1 MALEFIGLTDQEQE
15 TANKSHSLK
24 NQQSPFTDGVV
35 FNITG
40 FGWRKAVI
48 DGKKSQRN
56 SAVLTTPIGDLFL
69 GAVTKGKCDAEGQI
83 HRPKGTFVD
92 LVLKVL
98 QKDADNETIL
108 KGIVD
113 AVKDHKIVCSLEEFA
128 KPIKGGGTIPASV
141 LILHLE

>member
-15 TANKSHSLK
+15 AANKSHSLR
-24 NQQSPFTDGVV
+24 NQLSPFRDGMV

-40 FGWRKAVI
+40 YDWRKAVV

-56 SAVLTTPIGDLFL
+56 SAVFTTPIGDLFL
-69 GAVTKGKCDAEGQI
+69 GAITKGKCDTEGKI

-92 LVLKVL
+92 LVLKAL

-113 AVKDHKIVCSLEEFA
+113 AVKDRKIVCSLEEFGR
-128 KPIKGGGTIPASV
+128 PVKGSSPLPAAV
-141 LILHLE
+141 LILDLE